1 VLPGDAKKQR
11 KQTKQMFLDRGA
23 QPPFLHIQ
31 GLTHGCLFP
40 TAYEMGVQSVG
51 CASGIPVLAVDVP
64 TPVFEAM
71 AKSPGWATDDE
82 AWKAIASG
90 FPLQS
95 AGYAPQVRE
104 AVVRRRADGHRFILL
119 YAVRDERVHLL
130 TLA

>member
-1 VLPGDAKKQR
+1 MRWVCSR
-11 KQTKQMFLDRGA
+11 
-23 QPPFLHIQ
+23 
-31 GLTHGCLFP
+31 
-40 TAYEMGVQSVG
+40 VG
-51 CASGIPVLAVDVP
+51 CAVWH
-64 TPVFEAM
+64 
-71 AKSPGWATDDE
+71 PGAGGRRPYACVRGHGQVTGLGHGRRGVE
-82 AWKAIASG
+82 AIASG